1 MLPSSTRLMQI
12 AMETARDAAPVALAG
27 FRKPITID
35 TKRDFHDM
43 VTEFDRATEERIR
56 ERLLAAVPASCIV
69 GEEGGKQGEGD
80 VVWYVDPIDGTAN
93 FARGI
98 AFWCISIAA
107 AVDGKVR
114 AGAVYVPVG
123 DLMFHADETGVWL
136 NGEPLAARGARKPA
150 DATIFGHYPMPGDLQ
165 QDAAIA
171 LGEYGD
177 LVNAYA
183 AVRNLG
189 SGALSLLHVA
199 AGWADGTFCFATNA
213 WDVAAASFILKQAGG
228 VYHSYCAGEV
238 CPEEGDFLRP
248 HYFGSVAGADFPDI
262 DAIMRR
268 GSRLLDA
275 SAAEKAS

>member
-1 MLPSSTRLMQI
+1 MLPSSTSLMQI
-12 AMETARDAAPVALAG
+12 AMETARAAAPVALEG
-27 FRKPITID
+27 FRKPIEID

-43 VTEFDRATEERIR
+43 VTIYDRATEERIR

-69 GEEGGKQGEGD
+69 GEEGGRQGEGE

-98 AFWCISIAA
+98 DFWCISIGA
-107 AVDGKVR
+107 AVGGRVV

-123 DLMFHADETGVWL
+123 DLMFHADETGSWL
-136 NGEPLAARGARKPA
+136 NGEPLAARGSRAPA
-150 DATIFGHYPMPGDLQ
+150 DATIIAHYPMPLDLSA
-165 QDAAIA
+165 DGAEAVR
-171 LGEYGD
+171 LFGD
-177 LVNAYA
+177 LVAAYA

-199 AGWADGTFCFATNA
+199 AGWADGTFCFGTNA

-228 VYHSYCAGEV
+228 SYYGYRGGEV
-238 CPEEGDFLRP
+238 CPEEGDFLLP
-248 HYFGSVAGADFPDI
+248 HYLGTVAGAEFHDI
-262 DAIMRR
+262 EAILRR

-275 SAAEKAS
+275 RAVEKAS